1 MQGFPYSRCRRDGRR
16 PRLHPA
22 AAALGLKYR
31 ERARG
36 EQRVLEAGKQY
47 AAGTST
53 RIPLNP
59 EWDNVVLDT
68 IASEIIGALRQYQ
81 ARVSHYRRRGYPPQ
95 LPLQY

>member
-1 MQGFPYSRCRRDGRR
+1 MGADVD
-16 PRLHPA
+16 
-22 AAALGLKYR
+22 
-31 ERARG
+31 RG

-68 IASEIIGALRQYQ
+68 IASGDLR
-81 ARVSHYRRRGYPPQ
+81 AFDAWAND
-95 LPLQY
+95 